1 MNNKN
6 KAHRILWYECAGFLT
21 IILLSWMDEL
31 IKLPQRLNGGAQHP
45 NWREAAIETL
55 VILFVWLVVFVS
67 TQRIV
72 VRLHYLE
79 GMVKMCAWCRRL
91 DQKGKWVPFEEYIVR
106 DMHTTASHGMCPE
119 CKARMLGQIPEE
131 VIADDSKL
139 RRLPH

>member
-1 MNNKN
+1 MNNQN

-21 IILLSWMDEL
+21 IILLSWLDEL
-31 IKLPQRLNGGAQHP
+31 IKLPQRFPGAPQP

-67 TQRIV
+67 TKRIV

-79 GMVKMCAWCRRL
+79 GMVRMCAWCRRL

-106 DMHTTASHGMCPE
+106 DMHTTASHAMCPE
-119 CKARMLGQIPEE
+119 CEARMLGQIPEE

-139 RRLPH
+139 RRLPN